1 MPSIRGS
8 SQFRSI
14 KGITVYGV
22 AGSTGPQGPRGNDYY
37 GNTGATAYNRITG
50 ITLSGYTLISSF
62 SSGITRAASGKLL
75 GITGNTTVMVGGKTG
90 STGTGFIFV
99 GSNDERNITLRK
111 LRGSTGFKSL
121 VGITNDADTITI
133 TVDRYDGGYTLSN
146 GELSEIIATDSSG
159 NLVGVTLAAKYGTA
173 TDTVRINKANV
184 FEHVRGANQN
194 GGIVYLVGSS
204 NSITGALCNIFIN
217 INEEFTDSTN
227 RSKATTVVLDVSSIF
242 PILVDPVKYTINFS
256 DPPKYPTAFSLFIT
270 GATGDGT
277 INTTI
282 WGFNTKWPLNKLP
295 CLRTGESYLLHF
307 ISGNDVWYGY
317 IFGQGTGSTGKYFCL
332 VNKNNPSQATQSQ
345 QNTLDYYSGL
355 TGACC
360 LGNNSCSISTQEMC
374 ILNSGFFSGVGTT
387 CGTIG
392 STSVCTESFGACCVT
407 NSIDGRNTSYCIPNI
422 SPIDCMSLNND
433 SVQSIFSGFNT
444 VCEDVDCTNS
454 FNTLGACCDGVGG
467 CEQLTKE
474 DCIIGGGSFSG
485 RGILCYSQNTNP
497 ICSSGIGAC
506 CTPTGIC
513 TQTTAELCLSSGS
526 NYHGNTTTCAGITCS
541 SYLRCGGF
549 LGVSVRPGDII
560 GGGMVVGVYNPKS
573 SKLLGGSHA
582 FSRHGSTADFIYG
595 GETLASYYQ
604 SETDY
609 IGYGITGESCEVLLN
624 NDVDSYYV
632 IVSLYP
638 SSVNDAGKFVN
649 PTEEFAK
656 TDTFPWYG
664 PGIAWGPMLDLNRY
678 KYAEFTYLSERYD
691 ASYLQY
697 GEGYYG
703 ITGDSLDNIKS
714 VTFQTCYSSRIN
726 GKDPVAR
733 LFTRSVKASNG
744 LWNRNWGIYNTIR
757 MISAD
762 NAHYIKL
769 SVSPYFTYSE
779 FNSGITMSA
788 VRALS
793 AFDNNDFTNTHGLT
807 ANPTALS
814 DWFIPSHDELA
825 FLAANCITDST
836 NPYYGFNMNEAL
848 LNNDGVPLDNWH
860 WSSTGSFDTTTNQGI
875 YTSGKPEHGSV
886 AWAIYFDP
894 NGESSQFTVK
904 KENRSAELKVR
915 PIRLMRCDGKT
926 PPINS
931 EQYKLWKTP
940 KLLRNSQ

>member
-14 KGITVYGV
+14 KGITIYGV
-22 AGSTGPQGPRGNDYY
+22 TGNTGPQGPRGNDYY
-37 GNTGATAYNRITG
+37 GNTGATAFNIITG

-62 SSGITRAASGKLL
+62 SSGLALAASGKLL
-75 GITGNTTVMVGGKTG
+75 GITGNTIVMVGGITG
-90 STGTGFIFV
+90 STGTGFVFV
-99 GSNDERNITLRK
+99 GASGNTEITLRK

-121 VGITNDADTITI
+121 VGITNDANTITI
-133 TVDRYDGGYTLSN
+133 TVDRYDGGYTLSF
-146 GELSEIIATDSSG
+146 GELSEIIATNSSG
-159 NLVGVTLAAKYGTA
+159 NLVGATLGSAKYGTA
-173 TDTVRINKANV
+173 TDIVRINKTNV
-184 FEHVRGANQN
+184 FEHVRGANQ
-194 GGIVYLVGSS
+194 GGGFVSGDGSVVSGVGS
-204 NSITGALCNIFIN
+204 ILTVIIN
-217 INEEFTDSTN
+217 TNNEYTDSTN
-227 RSKATTVVLDVSSIF
+227 RSKAKTVVLDVSSF
-242 PILVDPVKYTINFS
+242 RENLVNPIRYNINLS
-256 DPPKYPTAFSLFIT
+256 TPPKYQTAFSLFVT

-277 INTTI
+277 FVNTS
-282 WGFNTKWPLNKLP
+282 WGGNIKWPLTKTP

-317 IFGQGTGSTGKYFCL
+317 IFGQGIGSTGKYFCSGD
-332 VNKNNPSQATQSQ
+332 NPSNTTSSQ
-345 QNTLDYYSGL
+345 QNSLDYYLGL

-360 LGNNSCSISTQEMC
+360 LGNNSCNISTQETC
-374 ILNSGFFSGVGTT
+374 IRNSGFFSGVGTT

-392 STSVCTESFGACCVT
+392 STSVCTESIGACCIT
-407 NSIDGRNTSYCIPNI
+407 NVEDGNQSSYCTDDI
-422 SPIDCMSLNND
+422 SPNDCMTLNND
-433 SVQSIFSGFNT
+433 SIESIFSGFDT
-444 VCEDVDCTNS
+444 TCRDVDCSNS
-454 FNTLGACCDGVGG
+454 FNALGACCDGAGG
-467 CEQLTKE
+467 CKQLTKE

-485 RGILCYSQNTNP
+485 RGILCYSDNTNP
-497 ICSSGIGAC
+497 ICSSGSGAC

-526 NYHGNTTTCAGITCS
+526 HYHGNATTCAGITCS
-541 SYLRCGGF
+541 SYLKCGGF

-595 GETLASYYQ
+595 GETLANYYQ

-609 IGYGITGESCEVLLN
+609 IGYGITGENCDVLLN

-638 SSVNDAGKFVN
+638 ASINAAGKFVN
-649 PTEEFAK
+649 PTETLAE

-664 PGIAWGPMLDLNRY
+664 PGIAWGPMLDLERY
-678 KYAEFTYLSERYD
+678 TYAEFTYFDKRYD
-691 ASYLQY
+691 ALYLQY

-703 ITGDSLDNIKS
+703 ITGESLDNIKN

-726 GKDPVAR
+726 GIDPVAR

-757 MISAD
+757 MLSAD

-769 SVSPYFTYSE
+769 SNSPYFTFDE
-779 FNSGITMSA
+779 FDSGLTMSA

-836 NPYYGFNMNEAL
+836 NPYYGFDMNAAL
-848 LNNDGVPLDNWH
+848 LDISGVPLDNWH
-860 WSSTGSFDTTTNQGI
+860 WSSTGSFDVTTDQGI

-894 NGESSQFTVK
+894 NGESLQFTVK

-926 PPINS
+926 PPIKS

>member
-14 KGITVYGV
+14 KGITIYGV
-22 AGSTGPQGPRGNDYY
+22 TGNTGPQGPRGNDYY
-37 GNTGATAYNRITG
+37 GNTGATAFNIITG

-62 SSGITRAASGKLL
+62 SNGITRAASGKLL
-75 GITGNTTVMVGGKTG
+75 GITGSTIVKVGGITG
-90 STGTGFIFV
+90 STGTGFVFA
-99 GSNDERNITLRK
+99 GASGNTEITLRK

-133 TVDRYDGGYTLSN
+133 TVDRYDGGYSLSF
-146 GELSEIIATDSSG
+146 GDFSEIIATNSSG
-159 NLVGVTLAAKYGTA
+159 NLVGATLGSASYGNIS
-173 TDTVRINKANV
+173 DVVRINKANV
-184 FEHVRGANQN
+184 FEHARGANQSGALSTN
-194 GGIVYLVGSS
+194 IGSDVAAS
-204 NSITGALCNIFIN
+204 GSLCNIFIDVTS
-217 INEEFTDSTN
+217 EFTDSTN
-227 RSKATTVVLDVSSIF
+227 RSKAKTIALDVSKFKPNI
-242 PILVDPVKYTINFS
+242 IDPVRYTINFS
-256 DPPKYPTAFSLFIT
+256 LPPKYQTAFSLFIT
-270 GATGDGT
+270 GATGDGSFL
-277 INTTI
+277 NTAWSNSI
-282 WGFNTKWPLNKLP
+282 KWPLTKPP
-295 CLRTGESYLLHF
+295 CLISGESHLLHF

-317 IFGQGTGSTGKYFCL
+317 IFGQGIGSTGKYFCSET
-332 VNKNNPSQATQSQ
+332 PSPPTTASQ
-345 QNTLDYYSGL
+345 LNILNFYLGI

-360 LGNNSCSISTQEMC
+360 LGNSCNISTQETC
-374 ILNSGFFSGVGTT
+374 IRNSGFFSGAGTT

-392 STSVCTESFGACCVT
+392 STSVCTEAVGACCVT
-407 NSIDGRNTSYCIPNI
+407 NLEDGNQSSYCIDNI
-422 SPIDCMSLNND
+422 SPNACISLSND
-433 SVQSIFSGFNT
+433 SIESIFSGFNT
-444 VCEDVDCTNS
+444 TCRDVDCSNS
-454 FNTLGACCDGVGG
+454 SNNLGACCDGVGG
-467 CEQLTKE
+467 CNQLTKE
-474 DCIIGGGSFSG
+474 ECIINGGSFSG
-485 RGILCYSQNTNP
+485 RGILCYSENTNP
-497 ICSSGIGAC
+497 ICSSGSGAC

-526 NYHGNTTTCAGITCS
+526 NYHGNATTCAGITCS
-541 SYLRCGGF
+541 SYLKCGGF

-595 GETLASYYQ
+595 GETLANYYQ

-609 IGYGITGESCEVLLN
+609 IGYGITGENCDVLLN
-624 NDVDSYYV
+624 SDVDSYYV

-638 SSVNDAGKFVN
+638 ASLNVAGKFVN
-649 PTEEFAK
+649 PTETLAE

-664 PGIAWGPMLDLNRY
+664 SGVAWGPILDLTKY
-678 KYAEFTYLSERYD
+678 KYAEFTYLDKRYD

-703 ITGDSLDNIKS
+703 ITGESLNNIKS
-714 VTFQTCYSSRIN
+714 VTFQTCYSSRLN
-726 GKDPVAR
+726 GADPVAR
-733 LFTRSVKASNG
+733 LFTRSAKASNG

-769 SVSPYFTYSE
+769 SVSPYFNYNE
-779 FNSGITMSA
+779 FNSGVTMSA

-793 AFDNNDFTNTHGLT
+793 AFDNNDYTNTHGLT

-848 LNNDGVPLDNWH
+848 LSNDGVPLDNWH

-875 YTSGKPEHGSV
+875 YISGKPEHGSV
-886 AWAIYFDP
+886 AWAIYFDS
-894 NGESSQFTVK
+894 NGESSQFMVK

-915 PIRLMRCDGKT
+915 PIRLMRCDGQT
-926 PPINS
+926 PPISS